1 MNLVRADY
9 LPSIAL
15 IGGFMGTNPSVF
27 NSFEKKF
34 KGMWNLGVT
43 VSLPIWHWGEP
54 QAGMTIEECERFVR
68 TVPCYERRFAYGR
81 ELRISIL

>member
-1 MNLVRADY
+1 MK
-9 LPSIAL
+9 
-15 IGGFMGTNPSVF
+15 TKE
-27 NSFEKKF
+27 EKKRM
-34 KGMWNLGVT
+34 KEEKKRMA
-43 VSLPIWHWGEP
+43 PIWHWGEP